1 MVHMIELTIVVFAC
15 RGTQIKEGATE
26 EFTLC
31 STGSTASVSTV
42 GLIMKQ
48 KKKMINICCENWHSF
63 AYNKLFVHVKLR
75 FDVCRY
81 FLRWYAK
88 SGKLVGSLLSACIF
102 VIQAQVFKVVDSL
115 SLDQR

>member
-1 MVHMIELTIVVFAC
+1 
-15 RGTQIKEGATE
+15 
-26 EFTLC
+26 
-31 STGSTASVSTV
+31 
-42 GLIMKQ
+42 
-48 KKKMINICCENWHSF
+48 MINICCENWHSF

-115 SLDQR
+115 SLDQRYRLQIVLNGSPIVVRQSALQSDVIIFGATAHKIPLQMTETHTPFE